1 MNTDFSRILTL
12 LRKEKGISQKLA
24 AAELNISQALL
35 SHYEKGIRE
44 CGLDFVIRAADFYG
58 VSCDYLLGRSP
69 ERTGATLSVEDIPDE
84 DENIKDNM
92 YRGSVLPVL
101 NKKLIANSLNILFD
115 LLQKAKNKAL
125 TAEVSSFLMLSVY
138 RMFRIVY
145 NANPKN
151 QQSLFTL
158 PKSVANAQ
166 AAAQMTLNEANVAV
180 IVSGENMKGTDTLKN
195 TDELYMTTDSISGDY
210 PQMASSLFNLI
221 QNSDFILRKNN
232 HPPSIPAD
240 DCFFRAGKTLTCYY
254 SKIYGVP
261 REIGGLSIADNSCI
275 PIFFPNRTA
284 SFTAD
289 VSPVNAIITSLE

>member
-12 LRKEKGISQKLA
+12 LRKEKGISQKAA

-69 ERTGATLSVEDIPDE
+69 ERTGMTLAVEDIPEE

-101 NKKLIANSLNILFD
+101 NKKLIVNSINILFD
-115 LLQKAKNKAL
+115 LLQRAKSKAL

-138 RMFRIVY
+138 RMFRLVY

-151 QQSLFTL
+151 QQSLFQL
-158 PKSVANAQ
+158 PKVTANAH
-166 AAAQMTLNEANVAV
+166 AAAQMTLNEANIEAM
-180 IVSGENMKGTDTLKN
+180 VSKENIKGVESLEEN
-195 TDELYMTTDSISGDY
+195 GNLYMTTDTITESY

-221 QNSDFILRKNN
+221 QNSENKLIKT
-232 HPPSIPAD
+232 
-240 DCFFRAGKTLTCYY
+240 GKE
-254 SKIYGVP
+254 
-261 REIGGLSIADNSCI
+261 R
-275 PIFFPNRTA
+275 
-284 SFTAD
+284 
-289 VSPVNAIITSLE
+289 

>member
-1 MNTDFSRILTL
+1 MSVIMNTDFSRILTL
-12 LRKEKGISQKLA
+12 LRKEKGISQKAA

-69 ERTGATLSVEDIPDE
+69 ERTGMTLAVEDIPEE

-101 NKKLIANSLNILFD
+101 NKKLIVNSINILFD
-115 LLQKAKNKAL
+115 LLQRAKSKAL

-138 RMFRIVY
+138 RMFRLVY

-151 QQSLFTL
+151 QQSLFQL
-158 PKSVANAQ
+158 PKVTANAH
-166 AAAQMTLNEANVAV
+166 AAAQMTLNEANIEAM
-180 IVSGENMKGTDTLKN
+180 VSKENIKGVESLEEN
-195 TDELYMTTDSISGDY
+195 GNLYMTTDTITESY

-221 QNSDFILRKNN
+221 QNSENKLIKT
-232 HPPSIPAD
+232 
-240 DCFFRAGKTLTCYY
+240 GKE
-254 SKIYGVP
+254 
-261 REIGGLSIADNSCI
+261 R
-275 PIFFPNRTA
+275 
-284 SFTAD
+284 
-289 VSPVNAIITSLE
+289 

>member
-1 MNTDFSRILTL
+1 
-12 LRKEKGISQKLA
+12 
-24 AAELNISQALL
+24 
-35 SHYEKGIRE
+35 
-44 CGLDFVIRAADFYG
+44 
-58 VSCDYLLGRSP
+58 
-69 ERTGATLSVEDIPDE
+69 
-84 DENIKDNM
+84 M

-101 NKKLIANSLNILFD
+101 NKKLITNSLNILFD

-180 IVSGENMKGTDTLKN
+180 IVSGENVKGTDTLKN

-221 QNSDFILRKNN
+221 QNSENKLIK
-232 HPPSIPAD
+232 S
-240 DCFFRAGKTLTCYY
+240 GK
-254 SKIYGVP
+254 
-261 REIGGLSIADNSCI
+261 
-275 PIFFPNRTA
+275 
-284 SFTAD
+284 
-289 VSPVNAIITSLE
+289 